1 MSLMGQL
8 RVRNVAVSEL
18 NYSILPSPSI
28 FVLTMVCSKF
38 LSDLVIFKECIKDDW
53 IKNETFFGVA

>member
-18 NYSILPSPSI
+18 NYSILASPSI
-28 FVLTMVCSKF
+28 FVLRWFAQQF